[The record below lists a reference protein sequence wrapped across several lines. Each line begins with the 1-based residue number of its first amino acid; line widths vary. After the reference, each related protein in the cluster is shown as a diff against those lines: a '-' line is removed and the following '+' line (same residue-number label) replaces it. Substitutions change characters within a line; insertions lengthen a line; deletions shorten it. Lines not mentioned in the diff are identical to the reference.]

1 MKPTIKIIS
10 WNVTGLNCQDKRG
23 SVKWVLRR
31 FSCDFGVLLG
41 SKLEV
46 VNRYIILSL

>member
-10 WNVTGLNCQDKRG
+10 WNVRGLNCQDKRG
-23 SVKWVLRR
+23 NVKWVLRR
-31 FSCDFGVLLG
+31 FSCGFGVLLE

-46 VNRYIILSL
+46 ANRYIILIL